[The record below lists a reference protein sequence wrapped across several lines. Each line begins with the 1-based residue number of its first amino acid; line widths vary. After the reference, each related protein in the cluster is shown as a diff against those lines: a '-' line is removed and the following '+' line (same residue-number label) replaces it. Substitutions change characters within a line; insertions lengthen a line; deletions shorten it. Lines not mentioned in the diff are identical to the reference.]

1 MKNQYIVGIITGA
14 SLMLAL
20 FVFIGSG
27 KRDVGRYQAFT
38 SDGAARMIDTKTGEG
53 FRMVR
58 QESPIE
64 RLKRIQSQKKDSP
77 LQLLKEYVDKQS
89 NELNLVWVSF
99 VKLPS
104 NDK

>member
-38 SDGAARMIDTKTGEG
+38 SDEATRMIDTKTGEV
-53 FRMVR
+53 FRMVKPGISTLDKNL
-58 QESPIE
+58 E
-64 RLKRIQSQKKDSP
+64 KKHDSP
-77 LQLLKEYVDKQS
+77 YKQFVHETAKRLIELQ
-89 NELNLVWVSF
+89 NPVWISF
-99 VKLPS
+99 VTLPS